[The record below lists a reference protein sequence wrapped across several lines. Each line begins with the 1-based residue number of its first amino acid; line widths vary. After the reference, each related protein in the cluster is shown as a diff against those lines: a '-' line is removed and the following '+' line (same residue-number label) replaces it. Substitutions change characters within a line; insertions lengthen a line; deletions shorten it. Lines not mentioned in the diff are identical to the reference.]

1 MERQLLRAMRRHHHY
16 LRRTTH
22 DDDPDNDDP
31 DNDDCGNDCN
41 QAIRTPGKDPTGE
54 ELAWNVALS
63 VLVVAFA
70 LGFLAWHGVD
80 RPVRAD
86 GVSPGCGL
94 ACCAAGGCCPTE
106 GGRCYRQSLLAS
118 LLSFGVLL

>member
-1 MERQLLRAMRRHHHY
+1 MASSRLLRAEALSGSVALTVNSPDGPTPPPQATSPPSPPMERQLLRAMRRHHHY

-54 ELAWNVALS
+54 ELAWIK
-63 VLVVAFA
+63 VLERESSR
-70 LGFLAWHGVD
+70 VD
-80 RPVRAD
+80 LQAHINN
-86 GVSPGCGL
+86 
-94 ACCAAGGCCPTE
+94 
-106 GGRCYRQSLLAS
+106 
-118 LLSFGVLL
+118 LSFD